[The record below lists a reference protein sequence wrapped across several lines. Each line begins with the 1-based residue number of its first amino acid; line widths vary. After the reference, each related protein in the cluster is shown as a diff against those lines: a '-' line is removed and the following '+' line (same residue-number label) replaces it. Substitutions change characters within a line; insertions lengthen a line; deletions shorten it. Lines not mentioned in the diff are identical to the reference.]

1 MKLGYDTTI
10 YAARSG
16 SDDYLWS
23 FLVDFVRIITSE
35 SFSRMT
41 SIDFPFRHS
50 FVCFACF
57 CNISLEKRVQAGGEK
72 LNIEASDKI
81 SSNSCHALMLA
92 GIKAR
97 IQRREK
103 KAKRSKKIH
112 HLFHSSVP
120 GLRDN
125 SVISLRKRLK
135 WMNSFSPD
143 LLLQVHPHRDW
154 VSGIHPPATSGF
166 KLRSQV
172 KCKVLGIRKQSPVQ
186 QRIELIGVA
195 DLFNF
200 SVFEKQST
208 SSRHQ
213 RGVCL
218 NWGRETSLAEL
229 RIQFYCQWKLF
240 QVPFEQIVW
249 LTSKRDKQPLNVV
262 YSKLGCNKLRNFH
275 NHFY

>member
-41 SIDFPFRHS
+41 NIDFPFRHS
-50 FVCFACF
+50 LVCFACF

-112 HLFHSSVP
+112 HLFHSSVS

-154 VSGIHPPATSGF
+154 VSGIHPQLLRALNWEVKSNAKFSGSGSNRLF
-166 KLRSQV
+166 SKGLSWLESHTYSISPFLRNNRLRAGINGVCAWIGVGKLRWQNFEYNFIANESFF
-172 KCKVLGIRKQSPVQ
+172 KCRS
-186 QRIELIGVA
+186 
-195 DLFNF
+195 N
-200 SVFEKQST
+200 
-208 SSRHQ
+208 
-213 RGVCL
+213 
-218 NWGRETSLAEL
+218 
-229 RIQFYCQWKLF
+229 KLF
-240 QVPFEQIVW
+240 
-249 LTSKRDKQPLNVV
+249 D
-262 YSKLGCNKLRNFH
+262 
-275 NHFY
+275 